1 MGEYGMAT
9 LLEQLS
15 TRVVVGDGDVA
26 AYLYGK
32 GSPLGRSFEG
42 MCLTDPDL
50 VREAH
55 RAYLEA
61 GAELISTNS
70 FAANLSCL
78 KKHGLEEKANEIN
91 WKAAKLALGEAKE
104 HRAWVAGCVG
114 PSGLI
119 VAGRN
124 GAGATEV
131 EDVFRKQAGALI
143 DGGVQAILLQSF
155 ADPAEL
161 ELAIGAVREL
171 HHLPVIAMLS
181 SGREGTLPEG
191 KGWEETARRL
201 RRAGADVVGVAP
213 AFGPSACPMLIRRL
227 SGGGENLLAAYPD
240 AGQPE
245 YSEGRYL
252 YSNYPDYFAER
263 MAELP
268 ALGVSLLGGGSGVS
282 PEHVRALKK
291 KAGSMA
297 VTRSPRT
304 GAEPKREEIRFSVP
318 DGDEGRKKEE
328 SILERLKKE
337 RVAIVELDSPRSLD
351 MGPFLKAADEL
362 VKAGATALTLAD
374 NSLAIL
380 RVANTAAATLL
391 RERLGVTSVIHLACR
406 DKNLIGL
413 QSELMGLAALGHR
426 HVLALTGDPSKFGDH
441 PGATSVYDVNSL
453 GLLDLIRQL
462 NEGRNSAG
470 REVGKGAEFVVG
482 VAFNPNSKNFDA
494 QVKKLERKIE
504 RGAHFVMTQPVYEK
518 SMVQKMKAALS
529 PLGIPVLVGVMP
541 VISARNAEFLHH
553 EVPGIS
559 IPDEVRAKIRSLPE
573 GPAQAEY
580 GREVAAELAREV
592 AQHFRGIYLITP
604 MVRSGMTAPI
614 VKEFLKTQ

>member
-1 MGEYGMAT
+1 MAN
-9 LLEQLS
+9 LLETLAA
-15 TRVVVGDGDVA
+15 RVVVGDGSVA
-26 AYLYGK
+26 AYLYAEGV
-32 GSPLGRSFEG
+32 PLGRSFEG
-42 MCLTDPDL
+42 LNLTEPER
-50 VREAH
+50 VAAAH

-61 GAELISTNS
+61 GAELIATNS
-70 FAANLSCL
+70 FAANRIALRR
-78 KKHGLEEKANEIN
+78 HGLEDKANEIN
-91 WKAAKLALGEAKE
+91 WKAAKIALGEVGKSG
-104 HRAWVAGCVG
+104 AWVAGCLG
-114 PSGLI
+114 PSGLTS
-119 VAGRN
+119 ADRN
-124 GAGATEV
+124 GLGAKAV
-131 EDVFRKQAGALI
+131 EELFRAHAGALI
-143 DGGVQAILLQSF
+143 DGGVQAVLLQAF
-155 ADPAEL
+155 GDPEEL
-161 ELAIGAVREL
+161 EIAIGAVREL
-171 HHLPVIAMLS
+171 HHLPVVALLA

-191 KGWEETARRL
+191 RRWEETVRRL
-201 RRAGADVVGVAP
+201 RGAGAEVLGVAP
-213 AFGPSACPMLIRRL
+213 AFGPSACSGVVRRI
-227 SGGGENLLAAYPD
+227 SAGPEKPLAAYPD

-245 YSEGRYL
+245 FSEGRYL
-252 YSNYPDYFAER
+252 YANHPNYFAER

-282 PEHVRALKK
+282 PAHIRALKAK
-291 KAGSMA
+291 VSQLQPNMA
-297 VTRSPRT
+297 PRE
-304 GAEPKREEIRFSVP
+304 AEEPKRERIQVSDRGGE
-318 DGDEGRKKEE
+318 RKREE
-328 SILERLKKE
+328 SILDRLNKG
-337 RVAIVELDSPRSLD
+337 RIAVVELDSPRGLD
-351 MGPFLKAADEL
+351 MGPFLRAAEEL
-362 VKAGATALTLAD
+362 VQAGATALTLAD

-391 RERLGVTSVIHLACR
+391 RERLGTTSLIHLACR

-470 REVGKGAEFVVG
+470 REVGPGAEFVVG

-494 QVKKLERKIE
+494 QVKKLERKME

-518 SMVQKMKAALS
+518 SMIRRLKEALS

-559 IPDEVRAKIRSLPE
+559 IPDAVREKIRSLPE

-614 VKEFLKTQ
+614 VREFLKTA

>member
-1 MGEYGMAT
+1 MAN
-9 LLEQLS
+9 LLESLG
-15 TRVVVGDGDVA
+15 TRVVVGDGSVA
-26 AYLYGK
+26 AYLYAEGV
-32 GSPLGRSFEG
+32 PLGRSFEG
-42 MCLTDPDL
+42 LNLSEPERVTA
-50 VREAH
+50 AH

-61 GAELISTNS
+61 GAEVIATNS
-70 FAANLSCL
+70 FAANRIALRR
-78 KKHGLEEKANEIN
+78 HGLEDKANEIN
-91 WKAAKLALGEAKE
+91 WKAAKLALGEVGKSG
-104 HRAWVAGCVG
+104 AWVAGCLG
-114 PSGLI
+114 PSGLTS
-119 VAGRN
+119 ADRN
-124 GAGATEV
+124 GLGVKVV
-131 EDVFRKQAGALI
+131 EELFRAHAGALI
-143 DGGVQAILLQSF
+143 DGGVQAVLLQAF
-155 ADPAEL
+155 ADPEEL
-161 ELAIGAVREL
+161 EIAIGAVREL
-171 HHLPVIAMLS
+171 HHLPVIALLA
-181 SGREGTLPEG
+181 SGREGTLPGG
-191 KGWEETARRL
+191 KGWEETVRKL
-201 RRAGADVVGVAP
+201 REAGAEVVGVAP
-213 AFGPSACPMLIRRL
+213 AFGPSACTGVVRKISTGP
-227 SGGGENLLAAYPD
+227 EKPLAAYPD

-245 YSEGRYL
+245 FSEGRYL
-252 YSNYPDYFAER
+252 YANHPNYFAER

-268 ALGVSLLGGGSGVS
+268 GLGVTLLGGGSGVS
-282 PEHVRALKK
+282 PAHIRALKAK
-291 KAGSMA
+291 VNQLKPNLA
-297 VTRSPRT
+297 VRE
-304 GAEPKREEIRFSVP
+304 AVEAKREKIQVSDRSGE
-318 DGDEGRKKEE
+318 RKREE
-328 SILERLKKE
+328 SILDRLKKE
-337 RVAIVELDSPRSLD
+337 RIAVVELDSPRGLD
-351 MGPFLKAADEL
+351 MGPFLKAAEEL
-362 VKAGATALTLAD
+362 VQAGATALTLAD

-391 RERLGVTSVIHLACR
+391 REKLGTTSLIHLACR

-470 REVGKGAEFVVG
+470 REVGPGAEFVVG

-494 QVKKLERKIE
+494 QVKKLERKME

-518 SMVQKMKAALS
+518 TMIRKLKEGLD

-559 IPDEVRAKIRSLPE
+559 IPDAVREKIRSLPE
-573 GPAQAEY
+573 GQAQADY

-614 VKEFLKTQ
+614 VREFLKTA

>member
-1 MGEYGMAT
+1 MAN
-9 LLEQLS
+9 LLESLGA
-15 TRVVVGDGDVA
+15 RVVVGDGSVA
-26 AYLYGK
+26 AYLYAEGV
-32 GSPLGRSFEG
+32 PLGRSFEG
-42 MCLTDPDL
+42 LNLSEPERVT
-50 VREAH
+50 VAH

-61 GAELISTNS
+61 GSEVIATNS
-70 FAANLSCL
+70 FAANRMALRR
-78 KKHGLEEKANEIN
+78 HGLEDKANEIN
-91 WKAAKLALGEAKE
+91 WKAAKLALGEVGKSG
-104 HRAWVAGCVG
+104 AWVAGCLG
-114 PSGLI
+114 PSGLTS
-119 VAGRN
+119 ADRN
-124 GAGATEV
+124 GLGGKVV
-131 EDVFRKQAGALI
+131 EELFRAHAGALI
-143 DGGVQAILLQSF
+143 DGGVHAVLLQAF
-155 ADPAEL
+155 ADPEEL
-161 ELAIGAVREL
+161 EIAIGAVREL
-171 HHLPVIAMLS
+171 HHLPVIALLA
-181 SGREGTLPEG
+181 SGREGTLPGG
-191 KGWEETARRL
+191 KGWEETVRKL
-201 RRAGADVVGVAP
+201 REAGADVVGVAP
-213 AFGPSACPMLIRRL
+213 AFGPSACTGVVRKISTSP
-227 SGGGENLLAAYPD
+227 EKPLAAYPD

-245 YSEGRYL
+245 FSEGRYL
-252 YSNYPDYFAER
+252 YANHPNYFAER

-268 ALGVSLLGGGSGVS
+268 GLGVTLLGGGSGVS
-282 PEHVRALKK
+282 PAHIRALKAK
-291 KAGSMA
+291 VSQLKPNLA
-297 VTRSPRT
+297 VRE
-304 GAEPKREEIRFSVP
+304 AVEAKREKIQVSDRSGE
-318 DGDEGRKKEE
+318 RKREE
-328 SILERLKKE
+328 SILDRLKKE
-337 RVAIVELDSPRSLD
+337 RIAVVELDSPRGLD
-351 MGPFLKAADEL
+351 MGPFLKAAEEL
-362 VKAGATALTLAD
+362 VQAGATALTLAD

-391 RERLGVTSVIHLACR
+391 REKLGTTSLIHLACR

-470 REVGKGAEFVVG
+470 REVGPGAEFVVG

-494 QVKKLERKIE
+494 QVKKLERKME

-518 SMVQKMKAALS
+518 TMIRKLKEALD

-559 IPDEVRAKIRSLPE
+559 IPDAVREKIRSLPE
-573 GPAQAEY
+573 GQAQADY

-614 VKEFLKTQ
+614 VREFLKTT

>member
-1 MGEYGMAT
+1 MAN
-9 LLEQLS
+9 LLESLG
-15 TRVVVGDGDVA
+15 TRVVVGDGSVA
-26 AYLYGK
+26 AYLYAEGV
-32 GSPLGRSFEG
+32 PLGRSFEG
-42 MCLTDPDL
+42 LNLSEPERVTA
-50 VREAH
+50 AH

-61 GAELISTNS
+61 GAEVIATNS
-70 FAANLSCL
+70 FAANRIALRR
-78 KKHGLEEKANEIN
+78 HGFEDKANEIN
-91 WKAAKLALGEAKE
+91 WKAAKLALGEVGKSG
-104 HRAWVAGCVG
+104 AWVAGCLG
-114 PSGLI
+114 PSGLTSTD
-119 VAGRN
+119 RN
-124 GAGATEV
+124 GLGSKVV
-131 EDVFRKQAGALI
+131 EELFRAHAGALI
-143 DGGVQAILLQSF
+143 DGGVHAVLLQAF
-155 ADPAEL
+155 ADPEEL
-161 ELAIGAVREL
+161 EIAIGAVREL
-171 HHLPVIAMLS
+171 HHLPVIALLA
-181 SGREGTLPEG
+181 SGREGTLPGG
-191 KGWEETARRL
+191 KGWEETVRKL
-201 RRAGADVVGVAP
+201 RGAGAEVVGVAP
-213 AFGPSACPMLIRRL
+213 AFGPSACTGVVRKVSTGP
-227 SGGGENLLAAYPD
+227 EKPLAAYPD

-245 YSEGRYL
+245 FSEGRYL
-252 YSNYPDYFAER
+252 YANHPNYFAER

-268 ALGVSLLGGGSGVS
+268 ELGVTLLGGGAGVS
-282 PEHVRALKK
+282 PAHIRALKAK
-291 KAGSMA
+291 FGQLKPNLA
-297 VTRSPRT
+297 VRE
-304 GAEPKREEIRFSVP
+304 AVEPKRERIQVSNRSGE
-318 DGDEGRKKEE
+318 RKREE
-328 SILERLKKE
+328 SILDRLKKE
-337 RVAIVELDSPRSLD
+337 RIAVVELDSPRGLD
-351 MGPFLKAADEL
+351 MGPFLKAAEEL
-362 VKAGATALTLAD
+362 VQAGATALTLAD

-391 RERLGVTSVIHLACR
+391 REKLGTTSLIHLACR

-470 REVGKGAEFVVG
+470 REVGPGAEFVVG

-494 QVKKLERKIE
+494 QVKKLERKME

-518 SMVQKMKAALS
+518 TMIRKLKEALD

-559 IPDEVRAKIRSLPE
+559 IPDSVRDKIRSLPE
-573 GPAQAEY
+573 GQAQADY

-614 VKEFLKTQ
+614 VREFLKTT

>member
-1 MGEYGMAT
+1 MAT
-9 LLEQLS
+9 LLEQMS
-15 TRVVVGDGDVA
+15 TQVVVGDGDVA
-26 AYLYGK
+26 AYLYAK
-32 GSPLGRSFEG
+32 GTPLGRSFEG
-42 MCLTDPDL
+42 LCLIEADL
-50 VREAH
+50 IREAH

-61 GAELISTNS
+61 GAELIATNS
-70 FAANLSCL
+70 FGANLPAL
-78 KKHGLEEKANEIN
+78 KKHGLEDKANEIN

-104 HRAWVAGCVG
+104 HKARVAGCVG
-114 PSGLI
+114 PSGWT
-119 VAGRN
+119 AAERN
-124 GAGATEV
+124 SVGTKEV
-131 EDVFRKQAGALI
+131 EAVFRKHAGALI
-143 DGGVQAILLQSF
+143 DGGVEAVLLQSF
-155 ADPAEL
+155 SDPDEL

-171 HHLPVIAMLS
+171 HHLPVIAMLA

-191 KGWEETARRL
+191 KTWEETAQRL
-201 RRAGADVVGVAP
+201 RKAGADVVGVAP
-213 AFGPSACPMLIRRL
+213 AFGPSACPTLIRRL
-227 SGGGENLLAAYPD
+227 SSGGGNLLAAYPD

-245 YSEGRYL
+245 YAEGRYL
-252 YSNYPDYFAER
+252 YSNYPEYFAER

-268 ALGVSLLGGGSGVS
+268 ALGTSLLGGGSGVG
-282 PEHVRALKK
+282 PDHIRALKK
-291 KAGSMA
+291 KVEGLVPAKE
-297 VTRSPRT
+297 PRT
-304 GAEPKREEIRFSVP
+304 AIEPKREVIRVSIP
-318 DGDEGRKKEE
+318 DGGKERRREE
-328 SILERLKKE
+328 SILDRLKRE
-337 RVAIVELDSPRSLD
+337 RVAIVELDSPRNLD
-351 MGPFLKAADEL
+351 MGPFLKAAEEL

-380 RVANTAAATLL
+380 RVANTAAATLI
-391 RERLGVTSVIHLACR
+391 RERFGVTSVVHLACR

-453 GLLDLIRQL
+453 GLIDLIRQI

-470 REVGKGAEFVVG
+470 RDVGKGAEFVIG

-504 RGAHFVMTQPVYEK
+504 RGAHFAMTQPVYEK
-518 SMVQKMKAALS
+518 SMIRKIKEALT

-614 VKEFLKTQ
+614 VKEFLQAK

>member
-1 MGEYGMAT
+1 MAN
-9 LLEQLS
+9 LLESLG
-15 TRVVVGDGDVA
+15 TRVVVGDGSVA
-26 AYLYGK
+26 AYLYAEGV
-32 GSPLGRSFEG
+32 PLGRSFEG
-42 MCLTDPDL
+42 LNLSESDRVT
-50 VREAH
+50 EAH

-61 GAELISTNS
+61 GAEVIATNS
-70 FAANLSCL
+70 FAANRIALRR
-78 KKHGLEEKANEIN
+78 HGLEEKANEIN
-91 WKAAKLALGEAKE
+91 WKAAKLALGEVGKSG
-104 HRAWVAGCVG
+104 AWVAGCLG
-114 PSGLI
+114 PSGLTS
-119 VAGRN
+119 ADRYGL
-124 GAGATEV
+124 GAKVV
-131 EDVFRKQAGALI
+131 EELFRAHAGALI
-143 DGGVQAILLQSF
+143 DGGVQAVLLQAF
-155 ADPAEL
+155 ADPEEL
-161 ELAIGAVREL
+161 EIAIGAVREL
-171 HHLPVIAMLS
+171 HHLPVIALLA
-181 SGREGTLPEG
+181 SGREGTLPGG
-191 KGWEETARRL
+191 KGWEETVRKL
-201 RRAGADVVGVAP
+201 RGAGAEVVGVAP
-213 AFGPSACPMLIRRL
+213 AFGPSACTGVVRKISTGP
-227 SGGGENLLAAYPD
+227 EKPLAAYPD

-245 YSEGRYL
+245 FSEGRYL
-252 YSNYPDYFAER
+252 YANHPNYFADR

-268 ALGVSLLGGGSGVS
+268 GLGVTLLGGGSGVS
-282 PEHVRALKK
+282 PAHIRALKAK
-291 KAGSMA
+291 VNQLKPNLAA
-297 VTRSPRT
+297 REA
-304 GAEPKREEIRFSVP
+304 AEPKRERIQVSDRSGE
-318 DGDEGRKKEE
+318 RKREE
-328 SILERLKKE
+328 SILDRLKKE
-337 RVAIVELDSPRSLD
+337 RIAVVELDSPRGLD
-351 MGPFLKAADEL
+351 MGPFLKAAEEL
-362 VKAGATALTLAD
+362 VQAGATALTLAD

-391 RERLGVTSVIHLACR
+391 REKLGTTSLIHLACR

-470 REVGKGAEFVVG
+470 REVGPGAEFVVG

-494 QVKKLERKIE
+494 QVKKLERKME

-518 SMVQKMKAALS
+518 TMIRKLKEALD

-559 IPDEVRAKIRSLPE
+559 IPDAVREKIRSLPE
-573 GPAQAEY
+573 GQAQADY

-614 VKEFLKTQ
+614 VREFLKTA

>member
-1 MGEYGMAT
+1 MAN
-9 LLEQLS
+9 LLETLAA
-15 TRVVVGDGDVA
+15 RVVVGDGSVA
-26 AYLYGK
+26 AYLYAEGV
-32 GSPLGRSFEG
+32 PLGRSFEG
-42 MCLTDPDL
+42 LNLTEPER
-50 VREAH
+50 VAAAH

-61 GAELISTNS
+61 GAELIATNS
-70 FAANLSCL
+70 FAANRIALRR
-78 KKHGLEEKANEIN
+78 HGLEDKANEIN
-91 WKAAKLALGEAKE
+91 WKAAKIALGEVGKSG
-104 HRAWVAGCVG
+104 AWVAGCLG
-114 PSGLI
+114 PSGLTS
-119 VAGRN
+119 ADRN
-124 GAGATEV
+124 GLGAKAV
-131 EDVFRKQAGALI
+131 EELFRAHAGALI
-143 DGGVQAILLQSF
+143 DGGVQAVLLQAF
-155 ADPAEL
+155 GDPEEL
-161 ELAIGAVREL
+161 EIAIGAVREL
-171 HHLPVIAMLS
+171 HHLPVVALLA

-191 KGWEETARRL
+191 RRWEETVRRL
-201 RRAGADVVGVAP
+201 RGAGAEVLGVAP
-213 AFGPSACPMLIRRL
+213 AFGPSACSGVVRRI
-227 SGGGENLLAAYPD
+227 SAGPEKPLAAYPD

-245 YSEGRYL
+245 FSEGRYL
-252 YSNYPDYFAER
+252 YANHPNYFAER

-282 PEHVRALKK
+282 PAHIRALKAK
-291 KAGSMA
+291 VSQLQPNMA
-297 VTRSPRT
+297 PRE
-304 GAEPKREEIRFSVP
+304 AEEPKRERIQVSDRGGE
-318 DGDEGRKKEE
+318 RKREE
-328 SILERLKKE
+328 SILDRLNKG
-337 RVAIVELDSPRSLD
+337 RIAVVELDSPRGLD
-351 MGPFLKAADEL
+351 MGPFLRAAEEL
-362 VKAGATALTLAD
+362 VQAGATALTLAD

-391 RERLGVTSVIHLACR
+391 RERLGTTSLIHLACR

-470 REVGKGAEFVVG
+470 REVGPGAEFVVG

-494 QVKKLERKIE
+494 QVKKLERKME

-518 SMVQKMKAALS
+518 SMIRRLKEALS

-559 IPDEVRAKIRSLPE
+559 IPDAVREKIRSLPE

-592 AQHFRGIYLITP
+592 AQ
-604 MVRSGMTAPI
+604 
-614 VKEFLKTQ
+614 